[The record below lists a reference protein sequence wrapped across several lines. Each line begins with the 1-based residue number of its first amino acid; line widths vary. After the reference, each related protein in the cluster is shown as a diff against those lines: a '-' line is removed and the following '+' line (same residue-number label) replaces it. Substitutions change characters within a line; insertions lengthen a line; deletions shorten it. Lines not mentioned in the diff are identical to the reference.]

1 MIYAIYPSLDTT
13 IYEHYPEKNTGI
25 DPILELTKQTTG
37 EQDINGDVFA
47 NTYNSRI
54 LIKLD
59 LSSVS
64 QSIVNNTLPT
74 SSRYFL
80 NLKSCNAESLPL
92 AYTLY
97 AYPISQSWTNG
108 TGNYI
113 DTPQTT
119 NGVSWTYR
127 TGTDGNTK
135 WATGNYITNTTGSWV
150 STSGG
155 GTWYTNIVASQ
166 SFNYESPDVRMDI
179 TTLVNAWLNGSIVNN
194 GLVLKRSDAD
204 ESSSDILGSLKFF
217 GLDTHTIYVPK
228 LEIAWNDTSFNPG
241 ALQPLVDDNISL
253 YIKNIRPEYA
263 PGSRVKLRLNG
274 RAAYP
279 TKTYAQSSAY
289 LDIKYLPSSSYYSIN
304 DTVTNE
310 TIVPFDD
317 IYTKIS
323 CDSSGNYFNVWMDSF
338 MPDRYYKI
346 VFKIVRDSSTTE
358 IFDNG
363 FYFKVIQ

>member
-1 MIYAIYPSLDTT
+1 MIYSIYPSLDST
-13 IYEHYPEKNTGI
+13 IYEQYPERNTGI
-25 DPILELTKQTTG
+25 DPILELTKQTAG
-37 EQDINGDVFA
+37 EQDENGDVFA

-54 LIKLD
+54 LLKLD
-59 LSSVS
+59 LSDIS
-64 QSIVNNTLPT
+64 QSLVNTTIPT

-80 NLKSCNAESLPL
+80 NLKSSDADSLPL

-108 TGNYI
+108 TGNYG
-113 DTPQTT
+113 DVPQTT

-127 TGTDGNTK
+127 NGKDANIKWTTGSY
-135 WATGNYITNTTGSWV
+135 AANTTGSWV
-150 STSGG
+150 SNAGG
-155 GTWYTNIVASQ
+155 GTWYTNYVSSQ
-166 SFNYESPDVRMDI
+166 SFNYQSPDVRMDI
-179 TTLVNAWLNGSIVNN
+179 TTLVNSWLNGSIVNN
-194 GLVLKRSDAD
+194 GLVIKRTESD
-204 ESSSDILGSLKFF
+204 ESSSDMLGSLKFF

-228 LEIAWNDTSFNPG
+228 LEIAWNDTSFNTG
-241 ALQPLVDDNISL
+241 SLQPLVDDNISL

-263 PGSRVKLRLNG
+263 PGSRVKFRLNG
-274 RAAYP
+274 RSAFP
-279 TKTYAQSSAY
+279 TKTYATSSAY
-289 LDIKYLPSSSYYSIN
+289 LDVKYLPSSSYYSIN

-310 TIVPFDD
+310 SIVPFDD

-323 CDSSGNYFNVWMDSF
+323 CDASGNYFNVWMDSF

-346 VFKIVRDSSTTE
+346 IFKIVRDSTTTE